1 MVRTL
6 NHCGLI
12 TKMGD
17 KNCPPKQSDG
27 KCEGY
32 QVSRDNDEPCDI
44 CKHCRMNIFY
54 EEQEK

>member
-1 MVRTL
+1 MSRTPK
-6 NHCGLI
+6 HCGLI

-17 KNCPPKQSDG
+17 KGTNYPKQVDG

-44 CKHCRMNIFY
+44 CKECKYNEFY
-54 EEQEK
+54 EE